1 MDTIKHS
8 WPGEKIK
15 HDMPASS
22 SHGFGGDVRDLIAG
36 DLAARYR
43 SHWTGKRF
51 PGHNLDKRGR
61 A

>member
-1 MDTIKHS
+1 MDTVKRNI
-8 WPGEKIK
+8 PGHKID

-43 SHWTGKRF
+43 AHWTGKRF
-51 PGHNLDKRGR
+51 AGHNLDRRGN

>member
-51 PGHNLDKRGR
+51 PGHNRV
-61 A
+61 